1 MARSWLTRSYNFIDR
16 DPEID
21 VFRTIWQR
29 EKLREKDL
37 AVLAGLSASTVKNMF
52 GGETKRPAHTTF
64 AKMAHAMGYTYGLH
78 RELAPVYATELPKA
92 RQEYTL
98 HKAALAKKRQRAA
111 KKNGKAK

>member
-1 MARSWLTRSYNFIDR
+1 
-16 DPEID
+16 
-21 VFRTIWQR
+21 
-29 EKLREKDL
+29 
-37 AVLAGLSASTVKNMF
+37 
-52 GGETKRPAHTTF
+52 
-64 AKMAHAMGYTYGLH
+64 MAHAMGYTYGLH